1 MSHPQKLKGVGRR
14 VVTNIYDV
22 IGHDVSGHERG
33 IGLLAQRLRRQA
45 IDLQRASA
53 RIRGMKP
60 DADSSHIGVRR
71 DAGTVEGQNV
81 GCS

>member
-22 IGHDVSGHERG
+22 IGHDVASHKGG
-33 IGLLAQRLRRQA
+33 VTLLAQRLRRQA

-60 DADSSHIGVRR
+60 DADAADIGV
-71 DAGTVEGQNV
+71 
-81 GCS
+81 